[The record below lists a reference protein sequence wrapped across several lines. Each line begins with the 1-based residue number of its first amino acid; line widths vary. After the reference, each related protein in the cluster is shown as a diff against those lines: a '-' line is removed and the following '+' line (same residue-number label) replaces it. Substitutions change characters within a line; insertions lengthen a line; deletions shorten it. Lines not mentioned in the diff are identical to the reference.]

1 MSKSRGY
8 FVSPIILFLGVLT
21 MFELCVRLPYVLYVR
36 FSPEL
41 GYTISLHFFS
51 ANSPDAV
58 IFIGL
63 TILLVTAGMCLFL
76 AVKSGLFYKFQ
87 NLKVPRLH
95 IPWIIYPISLVFIGA
110 AFLSIFLLGVT
121 NVLDNL
127 SGKRSEAGESFLLY
141 ICVKMANFCHVIA
154 IIFYVKNLQKSSL
167 IDRGLFLLATIA
179 LILPT
184 IVFSQRAILIGF
196 ALELLYIQMIFKVFN
211 LRGIFRIILTI
222 IPVLLIISF
231 LRPGN
236 SAADFTFFEA
246 LAASLE
252 KVVSS
257 RYFFDFTKLG
267 TVTLWFMATPWL
279 GPVSLNFLVEPFFP
293 DSVYFYKEIGPIIS
307 DEAYHYRNKNGVTP
321 GALMEGILSFGI
333 LGGIL
338 FFGLLFFFFIKTER
352 RLLMKKK
359 TTSTFEFFLMLLI
372 LSKFSL
378 LVNSSLGAF
387 VFQTVLEAAFL
398 SAVFLTIGFWKI
410 ITGTQMRTVS

>member
-1 MSKSRGY
+1 M
-8 FVSPIILFLGVLT
+8 GVLT

-51 ANSPDAV
+51 AHSPDAV

-76 AVKSGLFYKFQ
+76 AIKSGLFYKVQ
-87 NLKVPRLH
+87 NLKIPRLH
-95 IPWIIYPISLVFIGA
+95 FPWIIYPIALIFIGA
-110 AFLSIFLLGVT
+110 AFLSIILLGVT

-196 ALELLYIQMIFKVFN
+196 ALELLYIQMIFKV
-211 LRGIFRIILTI
+211 T
-222 IPVLLIISF
+222 F
-231 LRPGN
+231 L
-236 SAADFTFFEA
+236 EA

-267 TVTLWFMATPWL
+267 TVTLWFMETPWL

-307 DEAYHYRNKNGVTP
+307 DEAYHYRTKNGVTP

-359 TTSTFEFFLMLLI
+359 TISTFEFFLMLLI

-398 SAVFLTIGFWKI
+398 SAVFMMIGFWKM
-410 ITGTQMRTVS
+410 ITGTQIKPMRRASGL